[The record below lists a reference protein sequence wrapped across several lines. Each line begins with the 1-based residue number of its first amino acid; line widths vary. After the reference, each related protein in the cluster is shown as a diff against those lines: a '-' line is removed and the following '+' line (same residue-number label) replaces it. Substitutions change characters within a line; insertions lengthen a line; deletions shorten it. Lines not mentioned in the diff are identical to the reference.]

1 MSKTTN
7 HFSAAFV
14 STFPSKDGNNSK
26 SSTYLTQN
34 LIRKTVDQAE
44 WLIGMKE
51 KDIIQLIDDKVQI
64 SSADQISDNQLV
76 VIVAKYG
83 AARGGIHSTDLAEER
98 IDQRIESIDSEID
111 MLRDYIAQN
120 KQAYKDATGDE
131 FTASTKKSTPVK
143 RPTKAKLQGI
153 MDKYQEQAAE

>member
-64 SSADQISDNQLV
+64 SSADQISDDQLV

-153 MDKYQEQAAE
+153 MDKYQAQAAE

>member
-14 STFPSKDGNNSK
+14 STFPSKDGNNSR

-64 SSADQISDNQLV
+64 SSADQISDDQLV

-143 RPTKAKLQGI
+143 RPPKAKLQGI
-153 MDKYQEQAAE
+153 MDKYQAQAAE

>member
-14 STFPSKDGNNSK
+14 STFPSKDGNNSR

-64 SSADQISDNQLV
+64 SSADQISDDQLV

-153 MDKYQEQAAE
+153 MDKYQAQAAE

>member
-153 MDKYQEQAAE
+153 MDKYQAQAAE

>member
-14 STFPSKDGNNSK
+14 STFPSKDGNNSR

-153 MDKYQEQAAE
+153 MDKYQAQAAE